1 MLVFI
6 LLTSLVVSLA
16 AKDCDF
22 ESGKCG
28 WINDCNSFLKWN
40 RRQGFS
46 HTGKGYFMSMDAS
59 KGMLDDNAGLY
70 TKFKGDT
77 CLTFWYN
84 MRGNGAGSIEVRV
97 DMGRLVL
104 ELKGPKDTDWHKA
117 QVEVT
122 KAKRKVRLRSRSHY
136 AGEI

>member
-1 MLVFI
+1 MFF
-6 LLTSLVVSLA
+6 LTLDL
-16 AKDCDF
+16 
-22 ESGKCG
+22 
-28 WINDCNSFLKWN
+28 
-40 RRQGFS
+40 
-46 HTGKGYFMSMDAS
+46 GYFVSMDAS

-97 DMGRLVL
+97 DIGRLVL